1 MAKTLFRG
9 LPATGGIKDV
19 ATRRVVDGIIEN
31 LRKANL
37 AVSETGAVYAGPE
50 QTDKTN
56 TVLEQTGAGAKVAL
70 DFSGHKLR
78 LRTLVGSG
86 IVSVVQNGNT
96 ITIGFSVPT
105 TRDFVAGD
113 VALVKGTGGAL
124 AWVNIAACE

>member
-31 LRKANL
+31 LRKANW

-78 LRTLVGSG
+78 AVTPS
-86 IVSVVQNGNT
+86 
-96 ITIGFSVPT
+96 P
-105 TRDFVAGD
+105 
-113 VALVKGTGGAL
+113 L
-124 AWVNIAACE
+124 ASASSPLATS